1 MAGSTRQKVKTKTVL
16 ISVLTENA
24 GNTVLH
30 PFIHLRSQHADIE
43 VVQIIND
50 KNRYNYKYQL

>member
-24 GNTVLH
+24 RNTVLH

-50 KNRYNYKYQL
+50 KNKYNYKYQS